1 MNETT
6 NLLDL
11 SSQDIDFEI
20 LQIFIW
26 LVVLTH
32 LKSIM

>member
-6 NLLDL
+6 NLSL
-11 SSQDIDFEI
+11 QDIDFEI

-32 LKSIM
+32 LKSILL